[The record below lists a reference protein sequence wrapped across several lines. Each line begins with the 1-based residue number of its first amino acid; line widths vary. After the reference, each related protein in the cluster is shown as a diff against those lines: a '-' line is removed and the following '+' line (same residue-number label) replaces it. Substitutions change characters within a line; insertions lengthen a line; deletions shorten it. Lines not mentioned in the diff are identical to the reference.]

1 MAITPDTDLYLLKCP
16 IESDQRNQ
24 LTFAT
29 RAAQESYFS
38 SLPKIALENYSY
50 QRKDN
55 IIRVS
60 QHIDEIMGYNYVM
73 YQNKNYSNRWFY
85 AFITGMSYVSD
96 HCTHISIK
104 TDVYQTWAMDI
115 TAKAC
120 YVEREHVNDD
130 TVGAHTIPEGLDT
143 GEYICNDIQKIEF
156 AKREYWPSNV
166 IPVTGSGAVMVCVQL
181 TTLTLTKN
189 GVTTQPSNPPLRSII
204 NGVPQGAYIIGIPYT
219 KDAMAGIYSLTG
231 AYDGAGRSDAIIS
244 MFLCPV
250 DVCGWTQLQGTGIWN
265 SGYFYKA
272 EDSDTAG
279 STLGTAISM
288 PAKLDNY
295 TPKNNKLKVAPYNYF
310 HITNNAGSDIEFYY
324 EDFVS
329 NAPIFYTTGSV
340 EQGGSINLVPQNS
353 KRSSYQGDS
362 FVTDG
367 YSEGVMGAK
376 LPQLSWQSDYYLNWE
391 AKNGTNVAIQT
402 GLGAAGMVVNIAGGM
417 LSGGAAQW
425 GNIDATAAYASSHKF
440 NADQT
445 QAAIEATPTNAS
457 VGGPLGS
464 VINFASQLAN
474 TMNAV
479 RNAKMVPPQA
489 KGNTS
494 GGYLQFADD
503 HCCFTIFKMSVRAEY
518 AKMIDDYFSAV
529 GYKVNEFK
537 IPNFTG
543 RTNWNYVKTVGFNCE
558 GDVPEGDLQEYKNIF
573 NNGIT
578 LWHNPSTFMDYSQ
591 NNNII
596 GG

>member
-29 RAAQESYFS
+29 RAAQETYFK
-38 SLPKIALENYSY
+38 SLPKISLDNFSY
-50 QRKDN
+50 QRKDSY
-55 IIRVS
+55 IRVDH
-60 QHIDEIMGYNYVM
+60 HIDEIMGYNYVM

-85 AFITGMSYVSD
+85 AFITRMEYVSD
-96 HCTHISIK
+96 KCTNVYIK

-143 GEYICNDIQKIEF
+143 GEYICNGIDKVYY
-156 AKREYWPSNV
+156 AKRDYWSTTP
-166 IPVTGSGAVMVCVQL
+166 PVGSGAVMVCIQL
-181 TTLTLTKN
+181 TTLKLTKD
-189 GVTTQPSNPPLRSII
+189 GVTTEPSNPPVRSVI
-204 NGVPQGAYIIGIPYT
+204 NGVPQGTYIVGIPYN
-219 KDAMAGIYSLTG
+219 KNAMAAIYTLTG
-231 AYDGAGRSDAIIS
+231 AYDGAGRSDAIVS
-244 MFLCPV
+244 MFLCPK
-250 DVCGWTQLQGTGIWN
+250 DVCTWTQLSGTGIWN
-265 SGYFYKA
+265 GGYYYKA
-272 EDSDTAG
+272 DDSDTAG
-279 STLGTAISM
+279 ASTLTTITM
-288 PAKLDNY
+288 PSTLDSY

-310 HITNNAGSDIEFYY
+310 HITNNAGSDIEYYY
-324 EDFVS
+324 EDFD
-329 NAPIFYTTGSV
+329 NNTPHFIITGSI
-340 EQGGSINLVPQNS
+340 EQGGSVNFNPQNS
-353 KRSSYQGDS
+353 KRSSAETDR
-362 FVTDG
+362 FITDG

-391 AKNGTNVAIQT
+391 AQNGKNLAIQS
-402 GLGAAGMVVNIAGGM
+402 GLGAVGMAVNLGGGM
-417 LSGGAAQW
+417 LSAGAAQW
-425 GNIDATAAYASSHKF
+425 SNIDAAAVGLTG
-440 NADQT
+440 NART
-445 QAAIEATPTNAS
+445 EAVNA
-457 VGGPLGS
+457 VGSNANVAGPLGA
-464 VINFASQLAN
+464 VLNYASQLSN

-489 KGNTS
+489 KGNTA

-503 HCCFTIFKMSVRAEY
+503 HCCFSIFKMSVRYEY

-529 GYKVNEFK
+529 GYKVNSFK

-543 RTNWNYVKTVGFNCE
+543 RTNWNYVKTIGFNCE
-558 GDVPEGDLQEYKNIF
+558 GDVPEGDLQEYKNMF
-573 NNGIT
+573 NNGVT
-578 LWHNPSTFMDYSQ
+578 LWHNPTTFMDYTQ